1 MHKSICPARNARD
14 FFQEIVMK
22 NILLLLFIAFGATQ
36 VEAAV
41 RNFNSR
47 INASGISEEELA
59 NPVAALIQIH
69 TATRNVSVVPIKI
82 YFGLLPHQIR
92 KQWLIELYDVKRDQ
106 RLVCP
111 LTSVLFQEIITD

>member
-1 MHKSICPARNARD
+1 
-14 FFQEIVMK
+14 MK
-22 NILLLLFIAFGATQ
+22 NILLLLFIAFGATR